1 MIIKWVK
8 KIKQIDISKI
18 KTNRKDSIFYF
29 NKNILTKDSK
39 EFNKFDFGSI
49 YSTFGKNDVEGLRL
63 RVGGRTYLGGNEPW
77 RLQGYTAYGFDDDK
91 FKYGMSGKWMLNP
104 KSRFIIGGGNRRDV
118 EQIGVSLTTTNDV
131 LGRSFASSSL
141 FSSGDNSKLTSINLS
156 NVFMSIEPKKNLD
169 FRITNYDLGF

>member
-1 MIIKWVK
+1 MLICILSLYGGLV
-8 KIKQIDISKI
+8 SVLVSVFY
-18 KTNRKDSIFYF
+18 NLVSILGSGY
-29 NKNILTKDSK
+29 I
-39 EFNKFDFGSI
+39 EFNNFDYGPIF
-49 YSTFGKNDVEGLRL
+49 STFGKNDVEGLRL

-131 LGRSFASSSL
+131 LGRSFASSSFFANSD
-141 FSSGDNSKLTSINLS
+141 FSHSSKLSKIPEDVILLLL
-156 NVFMSIEPKKNLD
+156 FYLE
-169 FRITNYDLGF
+169 